1 MNGQNDCCDL
11 GFAKVDAGRKAR
23 RGFGEVLFG
32 AGKTCGQL
40 LELVRSFKD
49 RGEPVLSTRSTAEQA
64 AYLKERGLDIVFDS
78 VSRTIVY
85 DPRRN
90 RKCIGS
96 VAICTG
102 GTADIPVAEEAAKTA
117 EFFGVSVTRFYDVG
131 VAGIHRLMS
140 SIDEIRRAN
149 VVIAVAGM
157 EGALAGV
164 VAGLVDSPV
173 IAVPTSVGYGASF
186 QGLAPL
192 LTMLNSC
199 AEGVAV
205 VNIDNG
211 FGAGYMAAQINRKI
225 AGAK

>member
-1 MNGQNDCCDL
+1 MNEQSGFCDL
-11 GFAKVDAGRKAR
+11 GFAKVDVGRKAR

-32 AGKTCGQL
+32 AGKTNEQL
-40 LELVRSFKD
+40 FELVRNFRE

-78 VSRTIVY
+78 VSRTIIY
-85 DPRRN
+85 DPRKD
-90 RKCIGS
+90 RKAEGT

-117 EFFGVSVTRFYDVG
+117 EFFGVSATRFYDVG
-131 VAGIHRLMS
+131 VAGIHRLMN
-140 SIDEIRRAN
+140 SIDEIRSAN

-164 VAGLVDSPV
+164 IAGLVDSPV

-199 AEGVAV
+199 AEGIAV

-225 AGAK
+225 TGAK